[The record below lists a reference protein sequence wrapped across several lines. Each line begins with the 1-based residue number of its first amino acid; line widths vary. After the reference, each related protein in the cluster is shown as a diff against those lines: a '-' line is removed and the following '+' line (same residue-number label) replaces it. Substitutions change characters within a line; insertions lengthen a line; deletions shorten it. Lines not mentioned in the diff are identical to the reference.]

1 MPLKDVIYH
10 TLLPYKEQMNSW
22 SIEEVTDLFVGFGN
36 ISVFFTKDENHIE
49 CESLAGSFRYNG
61 HCIAD
66 ALSELEIGSGFDY
79 LDFYWGIAAG
89 AGAIREDLNA
99 ALLVAGFTTYEYF
112 SVDMGDDS
120 LIPIDTFEGMKMLRE

>member
-22 SIEEVTDLFVGFGN
+22 SLEEVTDLFVGFGN

-49 CESLAGSFRYNG
+49 CKSLAGSFRYNG
-61 HCIAD
+61 QCIAD
-66 ALSELEIGSGFDY
+66 ALAELEIGSDFDY

-89 AGAIREDLNA
+89 SGAIREDLNT
-99 ALLVAGFTTYEYF
+99 ALLAAGFTTYEYF
-112 SVDMGDDS
+112 SADMGDEI
-120 LIPIDTFEGMKMLRE
+120 LIPIDTFEGMKMLEV